1 MGTVKTERR
10 MVVGGLSVLMIFL
23 TMSIAI
29 YGLLSLMTAEN
40 ELSLNLRNREAATA
54 FYSADAK
61 AAAVISEIASA
72 RIRGGN
78 VDSDIATL
86 SVTYDSD
93 TDSAKFI
100 VPIDRYRDL
109 DVIISFSADGS
120 LFVIDSYRVVNNI
133 DWHQQAESGLTVI
146 TEFN

>member
-1 MGTVKTERR
+1 MGTLKTERR

-40 ELSLNLRNREAATA
+40 ELLLNLRNREAATA

-61 AAAVISEIASA
+61 AAAVISELASA
-72 RIRGGN
+72 RIQREK
-78 VDSDIATL
+78 VDSDIAAD
-86 SVTYDSD
+86 SVIYDSV
-93 TDSAKFI
+93 TDSARFVI
-100 VPIDRYRDL
+100 PIDRYRDL
-109 DVIISFSADGS
+109 NVSISFSADGS

-146 TEFN
+146 TEFD

>member
-1 MGTVKTERR
+1 MGIVKTERR

-40 ELSLNLRNREAATA
+40 ELLLNLRNREAATA

-61 AAAVISEIASA
+61 AAAVISELASA
-72 RIRGGN
+72 RIQSEK
-78 VDSDIATL
+78 VDSDIAAD
-86 SVTYDSD
+86 SVIYDSVAD
-93 TDSAKFI
+93 NAKFV

-109 DVIISFSADGS
+109 NVSISFSADGS

-146 TEFN
+146 TEFE